1 MAEEGTPPL
10 IAELEQLK
18 PRALKK
24 RASEAGVDEDKID
37 GTEDADDVKAA
48 LIALIVEQEQKS
60 LASEE
65 SSNAA
70 RIQALVAELEQLKPR
85 ALKKRASEA

>member
-37 GTEDADDVKAA
+37 GTEDED
-48 LIALIVEQEQKS
+48 
-60 LASEE
+60 
-65 SSNAA
+65 
-70 RIQALVAELEQLKPR
+70 
-85 ALKKRASEA
+85 

>member
-10 IAELEQLK
+10 VAELEQLK

-37 GTEDADDVKAA
+37 GTEDEDDVKAA

-70 RIQALVAELEQLKPR
+70 
-85 ALKKRASEA
+85 